1 MIRPRIFVQGVRA
14 PWPVREVQRR
24 WTAAAL
30 LVTWGILGLSTGA
43 QAAQTVRMV
52 CYNIEADVN
61 GVTTPRA
68 GLYTVLEAI
77 GEQPYAG
84 TAAQPLDL
92 LALEETTSNGA
103 ATPSPGTGTV
113 GPIVAALNSYYNGA
127 ATYALVPYQATE
139 YNNDP
144 TTGDGPNAMV
154 YNTATLTLVYQ
165 NGAAAVGVAGTGVK
179 SGGNTVYRQVP
190 RYEFQP
196 VNGAA
201 GTNFYVYVCH
211 MKSGA
216 SSTAT
221 NANDRTAEAKAIRA
235 DAATLPATANIL
247 YMGDFNMDGSAETAY
262 QTLTATS
269 TAAGQ
274 GIDPLNYPQNNAEV
288 WSSATYAGLLT
299 ESATALDYRDDIQF
313 LSPNVYNSTT
323 VGLHYVPGS
332 LHSFGNNGTLT
343 TVTNG
348 KTTTTSTYGQSVNQ
362 SSNLALN
369 TLSGPITPAAAL
381 SALTTG
387 SDHLPA
393 VADYLVTTPYQAW
406 QTAHFTAAELA
417 NPAIS
422 GDLADPDGDGVVNLL
437 EYALGLDPKV
447 AAVSGLPT
455 GGTVTISGSQYLT
468 LTYTQVIAATDLV
481 YTPQVSGDLVT
492 WSSGTGNVVAVGTTN
507 NADGVTQTVVVRDA
521 TALGGGGRRFM
532 RLMVGRQ

>member
-30 LVTWGILGLSTGA
+30 LVTWGMLGLSTGA

-211 MKSGA
+211 MKSGT

-274 GIDPLNYPQNNAEV
+274 GSTRSTTRRTTRRCGAARLTRVSSRSPRPHWTTGTTSSSCRRTCTIRPRSGCITCRV
-288 WSSATYAGLLT
+288 RCTRSAT
-299 ESATALDYRDDIQF
+299 
-313 LSPNVYNSTT
+313 
-323 VGLHYVPGS
+323 
-332 LHSFGNNGTLT
+332 
-343 TVTNG
+343 
-348 KTTTTSTYGQSVNQ
+348 
-362 SSNLALN
+362 
-369 TLSGPITPAAAL
+369 
-381 SALTTG
+381 TG
-387 SDHLPA
+387 RSRP
-393 VADYLVTTPYQAW
+393 
-406 QTAHFTAAELA
+406 
-417 NPAIS
+417 
-422 GDLADPDGDGVVNLL
+422 
-437 EYALGLDPKV
+437 
-447 AAVSGLPT
+447 
-455 GGTVTISGSQYLT
+455 
-468 LTYTQVIAATDLV
+468 
-481 YTPQVSGDLVT
+481 
-492 WSSGTGNVVAVGTTN
+492 
-507 NADGVTQTVVVRDA
+507 
-521 TALGGGGRRFM
+521 
-532 RLMVGRQ
+532 